1 MKVARSLQELKERA
15 PRASAVTIG
24 VFDGVHR
31 GHQRILEELIA
42 RRDDGRVESA
52 WAITFDP
59 HPLMV
64 TRSREAPPLLT
75 TIDER
80 LELLSR
86 LPLDGTFVLPF
97 DDATAR
103 VTYQDFIQHFFLD
116 AMDMREL
123 VLGYDCHFGYQRE
136 GSPERVAAEGA
147 RRGFQVTVVPPA
159 QLDGDTVSSTTIRR
173 ALESADLERANHL
186 LGHPFPLRGQVVHGQ
201 GRGRDLGFPTANVAI
216 EDPHKLWPPGGVYA
230 VRVTW
235 RESVHD
241 GMMNIGRSPTIKRGD
256 RDEIEVHLFDFGHHL
271 YGETLTVHCE
281 AYLRP
286 EQKFPSVAALI
297 EQLTADRRAARERL
311 GVA

>member
-97 DDATAR
+97 DEGTAR
-103 VTYQDFIQHFFLD
+103 VTCQ
-116 AMDMREL
+116 
-123 VLGYDCHFGYQRE
+123 
-136 GSPERVAAEGA
+136 
-147 RRGFQVTVVPPA
+147 
-159 QLDGDTVSSTTIRR
+159 
-173 ALESADLERANHL
+173 
-186 LGHPFPLRGQVVHGQ
+186 
-201 GRGRDLGFPTANVAI
+201 DLGEQCVLVAMGMR
-216 EDPHKLWPPGGVYA
+216 DV
-230 VRVTW
+230 VR
-235 RESVHD
+235 
-241 GMMNIGRSPTIKRGD
+241 G
-256 RDEIEVHLFDFGHHL
+256 
-271 YGETLTVHCE
+271 
-281 AYLRP
+281 
-286 EQKFPSVAALI
+286 
-297 EQLTADRRAARERL
+297 
-311 GVA
+311 